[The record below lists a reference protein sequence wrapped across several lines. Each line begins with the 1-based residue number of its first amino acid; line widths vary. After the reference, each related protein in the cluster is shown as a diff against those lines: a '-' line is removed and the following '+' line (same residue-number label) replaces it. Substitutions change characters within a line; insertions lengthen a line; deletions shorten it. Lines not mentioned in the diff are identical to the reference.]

1 MSKFVYI
8 PSAFN
13 SAAAFLTVHKM
24 YPELSKDIFES
35 INNQEKDMHLGI
47 LSNAFTE
54 KKDSKEFSEIFSG
67 SHIPLYGDSGGLQV
81 ITRGM
86 QVTPEIKNKIFNT
99 QAEYTDFSMSFDEIP
114 VEVLRRVPGNP
125 SANTNTYIDSWFKEK
140 AIESGKN
147 IVEQIKAF
155 KKNPKNRSKIMF
167 IVQGRNFE
175 TAREWSWYM
184 FQEIKEEPGYEDY
197 IGGLALGNVGAAGT
211 RNITDFL
218 LRFQY
223 ELEFLP
229 KEWLLNLHILGAGS
243 LSRIAP
249 YFLVAP
255 TYFLDGTVVTADS
268 TTQTRAPIFGV
279 FATFT
284 GTEYKTVDV
293 GRGISNN
300 SLFTVEKI
308 YEFVKPFIDNHKD
321 EYNLI
326 PENVDEFRE
335 HYSEFNDAG
344 LRKITEFDDVYDY
357 HKRARASRYFW
368 SMTMISHYLKFLA
381 YVKKL
386 GIAYRSNKTS
396 KEQKLIIKQRVSKL
410 FKGDAVRAATK
421 LMEIKTWEQ
430 YMQNRTV
437 LHGHPYEE
445 ITQEYTTL
453 KDEPGI
459 IKIGKDKWVTDT
471 YNNKLYGRKLEN
483 LDPQEKLPFTNKT
496 HTLLNELI
504 GNKIGTFATPLD
516 LASTP
521 KVQKIDIW

>member
-24 YPELSKDIFES
+24 YPELSKEIFES
-35 INNQEKDMHLGI
+35 INNQEKDIHLGV

-54 KKDSKEFSEIFSG
+54 KKDTKEFSDIFSG

-86 QVTPEIKNKIFNT
+86 QVTSEIKNKIFNT
-99 QAEYTDFSMSFDEIP
+99 QAEYADFSMSFDEIP
-114 VEVLRRVPGNP
+114 VEVLKRVKGNP

-167 IVQGRNFE
+167 IVQGRDFN

-184 FQEIKEEPGYEDY
+184 FQEIKEEPDYKDY

-223 ELEFLP
+223 ELDFLP
-229 KEWLLNLHILGAGS
+229 QEWLLNLHILGAGS

-255 TYFLDGTVVTADS
+255 TYFLENTVVTSDS

-284 GTEYKTVDV
+284 GSEYKTVDV
-293 GRGISNN
+293 GREISES
-300 SLFTVEKI
+300 SLFTVQKI
-308 YEFVKPFIDNHKD
+308 YDFVKPFIDNHKD
-321 EYNLI
+321 EYDLV
-326 PENVDEFRE
+326 PENVEDFRE
-335 HYSEFNDAG
+335 HYTEFNDAG

-368 SMTMISHYLKFLA
+368 SMTMISHYIKFLA

-386 GIAYRSNKTS
+386 GIAYRSDKTS
-396 KEQKLIIKQRVSKL
+396 PAQKLIIKKRVAVL

-421 LMEIKTWEQ
+421 LMEIKTHSQ
-430 YMQNRTV
+430 YMKDRTV
-437 LHGHPYEE
+437 LKGHPYAE
-445 ITQEYTTL
+445 ITSAFTDL
-453 KDEPGI
+453 GNGI
-459 IKIGKDKWVTDT
+459 IQIDKDKWITDT
-471 YNNKLYGRKLEN
+471 YNNKLYGRKLDN
-483 LDPQEKLPFTNKT
+483 LDANEKLPFTNKT
-496 HTLLNELI
+496 HTLLNELK
-504 GNKIGTFATPLD
+504 GNKIGTFATPED
-516 LASTP
+516 LSNNP